1 MTEEKQE
8 VQETIEIKGYEVP
21 KDAYQAIV
29 NSVQSSLNNQHKNEI
44 AKMLGEQDAEK
55 MSLGQAINGLREKI
69 GSLEEATKSRP
80 KTEDGKVDKV
90 ELERQK
96 LQAEFEKKQRDY
108 EQQWRK
114 KEQVET
120 IKAHAIKNGLT
131 PEFTDIFPNLLD
143 THFQVEINEKGV
155 LYKDKRT
162 EQVVFNS
169 QAEPAGPDQI
179 ADLLKSK
186 FPGAFT
192 SIKSGLGAKASSGVS
207 DKESWDKMSVR
218 DLLKSS

>member
-1 MTEEKQE
+1 MSEEQE
-8 VQETIEIKGYEVP
+8 QQETVDIKGHAVP

-29 NSVQSSLNNQHKNEI
+29 NSVQSSLNNQHKNEL
-44 AKMLGEQDAEK
+44 AKIIGEQDAEN
-55 MSLGQAINGLREKI
+55 MSLGQAIHSLRDKI
-69 GSLEEATKSRP
+69 SSLEEATRAKP
-80 KTEDGKVDKV
+80 KTEEGKVDKL

-108 EQQWRK
+108 EQGWK
-114 KEQVET
+114 KREQVET

-131 PEFTDIFPNLLD
+131 PEFTDIFGSLLE
-143 THFQVEINEKGV
+143 THFNLEINEKGV

-169 QAEPAGPDQI
+169 QAEPAGPEQI
-179 ADLLKSK
+179 ADLLKTK

-192 SIKSGLGAKASSGVS
+192 SVKTGLGAKANGSTPSK
-207 DKESWDKMSVR
+207 DDWDKMSVR
-218 DLLKSS
+218 DLLRSH